1 MSPRLSL
8 IRGAKLPLSYERG
21 EDLNPMVEFGTF
33 KGGNMADEWLL
44 IPLRSALAND
54 LLNRGGK

>member
-21 EDLNPMVEFGTF
+21 EDSNPMVEFWTF

-44 IPLRSALAND
+44 IPLRSALANAY
-54 LLNRGGK
+54 